1 MWEGKLT
8 LLRRRKRQKR
18 CVALPSQVCGGGRGS
33 SILPS
38 PGHGDWRELTQQGS
52 WQIAVEPEL
61 WPGINASCP
70 MGHCMLLSMKTPSQ
84 LLEG

>member
-1 MWEGKLT
+1 MGGKTDT
-8 LLRRRKRQKR
+8 LEKKKK
-18 CVALPSQVCGGGRGS
+18 AEEMCGSPQSGVWGGRGS